1 MLPASRTEWLSGR
14 TKYEMTSITA
24 STIRSAT
31 VGALATQNRF
41 RKCGPCFMKPITV
54 TVMKTASARIAV
66 TAMCEVEAKL
76 PGISAS
82 RLANRMN
89 RKSVMM

>member
-1 MLPASRTEWLSGR
+1 
-14 TKYEMTSITA
+14 
-24 STIRSAT
+24 
-31 VGALATQNRF
+31 
-41 RKCGPCFMKPITV
+41 MKPITV
-54 TVMKTASARIAV
+54 TVMKTASARSAV

-82 RLANRMN
+82 RLAKRMK